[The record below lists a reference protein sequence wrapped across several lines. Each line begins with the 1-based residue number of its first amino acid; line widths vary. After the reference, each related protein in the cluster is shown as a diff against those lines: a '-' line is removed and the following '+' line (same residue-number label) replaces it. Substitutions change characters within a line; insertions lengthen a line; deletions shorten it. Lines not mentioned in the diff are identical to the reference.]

1 MRGGVRGGRVGA
13 VRAESTEELAGIRGR
28 FRSVGRRVRVV
39 RAATRAEKVARAA
52 RRASGAA
59 THATRC
65 AAFET
70 GFLAWRDVSRGARA
84 RDARRSLRDDAGG
97 AVARTG
103 VSAGS
108 GGESTPSASTR
119 GAETE
124 SGGVGGGDG
133 TDAEGS
139 SFGGDAG
146 ASAGAGA
153 VDAAAAASVESL
165 PFFRSL
171 LATARRPR
179 RSSPGRRDARI
190 FSLRVYTVY
199 VDSTPPAPKPKNL
212 PAEPVAKNDVIAMV
226 LRGTRAAR
234 ARCGNDSCAECRGEQ
249 RAAEKIGASHEPRIN
264 GECDPR
270 NSNG

>member
-13 VRAESTEELAGIRGR
+13 VRAESTEELAGIRER

-39 RAATRAEKVARAA
+39 RAATRAEKSRAA

-70 GFLAWRDVSRGARA
+70 GFLAWRDVARA
-84 RDARRSLRDDAGG
+84 RARARRARRSLRDDAGG

-103 VSAGS
+103 VSAGF
-108 GGESTPSASTR
+108 GGGSTPSASTR

-133 TDAEGS
+133 SDAEGS

-179 RSSPGRRDARI
+179 RSSPGRRDASSRCAC
-190 FSLRVYTVY
+190 TPCT
-199 VDSTPPAPKPKNL
+199 STARP
-212 PAEPVAKNDVIAMV
+212 
-226 LRGTRAAR
+226 RRRSRRTCCRAGGEKRRHRDGASRHAR
-234 ARCGNDSCAECRGEQ
+234 ARARGV
-249 RAAEKIGASHEPRIN
+249 ATTPAPSVGASSEQPRRSARLTN
-264 GECDPR
+264 QG
-270 NSNG
+270 